1 MYFFVQ
7 IERALLREG
16 LEADGALERPLPCAA
31 NARTRGDRE
40 TKQNHDG
47 QIILLSSVT
56 DCRSF
61 PTDYHEGILPRYL
74 SIRHSLSYNLTEIIT
89 TYTCFTCL

>member
-31 NARTRGDRE
+31 NTRTRGDRE

-47 QIILLSSVT
+47 QIILFNLYTNTNCFSNKN
-56 DCRSF
+56 
-61 PTDYHEGILPRYL
+61 YHEGILTML
-74 SIRHSLSYNLTEIIT
+74 FVHQT
-89 TYTCFTCL
+89 

>member
-47 QIILLSSVT
+47 QIILLSSVPIADRFQLT
-56 DCRSF
+56 TMREF
-61 PTDYHEGILPRYL
+61 YHVICPSDILSP
-74 SIRHSLSYNLTEIIT
+74 IT
-89 TYTCFTCL
+89 

>member
-16 LEADGALERPLPCAA
+16 LEADGALEGPLAC
-31 NARTRGDRE
+31 RDGDRE

-47 QIILLSSVT
+47 QIIHYT
-56 DCRSF
+56 
-61 PTDYHEGILPRYL
+61 
-74 SIRHSLSYNLTEIIT
+74 LTR
-89 TYTCFTCL
+89 